1 VTRPPR
7 PPASLLGLVLVLVT
21 LIGACGGGG
30 QPSAPAHGDALHVVA
45 TTTMFAD
52 MVTQVG
58 GEHVTVTSLV
68 PKGGEVHTFDP
79 TPADVRRLTDADLV
93 VRNGLGLD
101 DWLAALVA
109 DAGSAAPVVALA
121 EDLEGVEYLAGA
133 EADEP
138 VNPHLWL
145 DPVLAARYAERIA
158 EALSAADPDNAPRYE
173 AGREAFAEELAEL
186 DREIAAA
193 FEAIPEADRNVIA
206 FHDAFPYFAARYGLA
221 IDGTIVSAPG
231 QDPSAGDL
239 ADLIRVVEAQGVK
252 AILAEAQFNDDLAQ
266 TIAQETGAT
275 VVSGLLTESTG
286 DATNDSY
293 AEAMRWNARQ
303 VAAALGAG

>member
-1 VTRPPR
+1 MI
-7 PPASLLGLVLVLVT
+7 AAALAVL
-21 LIGACGGGG
+21 GACA
-30 QPSAPAHGDALHVVA
+30 PSDASAPADPDALTVVA

-52 MVTQVG
+52 LVNQVG
-58 GEHVTVTSLV
+58 GEHVAVTSLV

-79 TPADVRRLTDADLV
+79 TPSDVRRLTDADLV

-109 DAGSAAPVVALA
+109 DAGSGAPVVALA
-121 EDLEGVEYLAGA
+121 EDLEGVPYLAG
-133 EADEP
+133 EEPDEP

-145 DPVLAARYAERIA
+145 DPQLAVRYVDRIA
-158 EALSAADPDNAPRYE
+158 DALIAADPDNAPDYE
-173 AGREAFAEELAEL
+173 AGRDAYAAELARL
-186 DREIAAA
+186 DADIEAA
-193 FEAIPEADRNVIA
+193 FEGIPEAERTVIA
-206 FHDAFPYFAARYGLA
+206 FHDAFPYFAARYGLT

-239 ADLIRVVEAQGVK
+239 ADLIRVVEERGVR

-266 TIAQETGAT
+266 TIAQETDAT

-286 DATNDSY
+286 DAPNDTY
-293 AEAMRWNARQ
+293 VEAMRWNAEQ
-303 VAAALGAG
+303 IAAALRAP